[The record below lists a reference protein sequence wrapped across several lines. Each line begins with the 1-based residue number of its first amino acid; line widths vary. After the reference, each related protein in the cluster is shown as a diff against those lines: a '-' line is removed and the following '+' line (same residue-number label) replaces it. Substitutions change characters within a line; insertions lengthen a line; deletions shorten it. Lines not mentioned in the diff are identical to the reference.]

1 MDPANRGLC
10 QRHRA
15 ANPEPFPEETNNA
28 EGTDGVFL
36 FSHTYGCSQLG
47 DDHIN
52 TRTMLQNMVR
62 HPNAG
67 AVLVIGLGC
76 ENNKLPHSVKR
87 WAISILTRSFHD
99 LPTAG

>member
-15 ANPEPFPEETNNA
+15 ADQNRFLKETNNA

-76 ENNKLPHSVKR
+76 ENNPGCR
-87 WAISILTRSFHD
+87 I
-99 LPTAG
+99 P

>member
-1 MDPANRGLC
+1 V
-10 QRHRA
+10 H
-15 ANPEPFPEETNNA
+15 
-28 EGTDGVFL
+28 L

-67 AVLVIGLGC
+67 RC
-76 ENNKLPHSVKR
+76 
-87 WAISILTRSFHD
+87 W
-99 LPTAG
+99 

>member
-1 MDPANRGLC
+1 IQNRFLK
-10 QRHRA
+10 
-15 ANPEPFPEETNNA
+15 ETNNA

-76 ENNKLPHSVKR
+76 ENNQVAAFRETLGDIDPERVH
-87 WAISILTRSFHD
+87 FM
-99 LPTAG
+99 

>member
-1 MDPANRGLC
+1 MSCGSCQPWAVSTASRGRSKIVSLK
-10 QRHRA
+10 
-15 ANPEPFPEETNNA
+15 ETNNA

-76 ENNKLPHSVKR
+76 ENNPGCR
-87 WAISILTRSFHD
+87 I
-99 LPTAG
+99 P

>member
-1 MDPANRGLC
+1 MQIYRRANGDVGVRNELWILPTVGCVNGIARQIQNRFLK
-10 QRHRA
+10 
-15 ANPEPFPEETNNA
+15 ETNNA

-76 ENNKLPHSVKR
+76 ENNPGYR
-87 WAISILTRSFHD
+87 I
-99 LPTAG
+99 P